1 MLVQCGSS
9 YRRRISCLLHA
20 DLRFYQE
27 PYKIE
32 IEKYGWNF
40 RMDPKVL
47 HQMGGMEGL
56 EKMMTQFQ
64 DHSSGK
70 KRTKAGLAPDFSMLQ

>member
-1 MLVQCGSS
+1 
-9 YRRRISCLLHA
+9 
-20 DLRFYQE
+20 
-27 PYKIE
+27 
-32 IEKYGWNF
+32 
-40 RMDPKVL
+40 MDPKVL